1 MIEMLAA
8 AGLAALVTVVT
19 RVKKALTWPAV
30 CAAGVL
36 LLLITYLSSLKE
48 AAALLGM
55 YLAVF
60 AVDTVFGKKT
70 KGITEAVLGSNT
82 GRGIRQVMANGLTGM
97 ACIWIYHATGQ
108 ECFLLAYYAAIF
120 EVMADSIASD
130 IGVLSKKAPRDICTW
145 KEVPKGISGGV
156 SILGLSASGA
166 VCIAGGLSCGM
177 LLGASGKIVFIT
189 ALAPYLGML
198 ADSVIG
204 SLCQVQYRCRVCG
217 IRTELK
223 EHCGQET
230 EVVKGFSKI
239 SNHIV
244 NFLCTVLAACIACL
258 LTWYI

>member
-19 RVKKALTWPAV
+19 RTKKALTWPAV
-30 CAAGVL
+30 CAADVL

-48 AAALLGM
+48 AGTLLGM

-60 AVDTVFGKKT
+60 VVDAVFGKKT
-70 KGITEAVLGSNT
+70 KVITGEVLGNNT
-82 GRGIRQVMANGLTGM
+82 GRGIKQVMANGLTGM
-97 ACIWIYHATGQ
+97 VCILAYYVTRQ
-108 ECFLLAYYAAIF
+108 EGFLVAYYAAIF

-156 SILGLSASGA
+156 SVLGLLASGA
-166 VCIAGGLSCGM
+166 ACIVGGLVCGIW
-177 LLGASGKIVFIT
+177 LQASGKVVFII

-204 SLCQVQYRCRVCG
+204 SLCQVQYRCSVCG
-217 IRTELK
+217 IHTELK
-223 EHCGQET
+223 EHCGQKT
-230 EVVKGFSKI
+230 EVVKGCSKI
-239 SNHIV
+239 SNNIV
-244 NFLCTVLAACIACL
+244 NFVCTVLAALAAYL
-258 LTWYI
+258 LAIYR